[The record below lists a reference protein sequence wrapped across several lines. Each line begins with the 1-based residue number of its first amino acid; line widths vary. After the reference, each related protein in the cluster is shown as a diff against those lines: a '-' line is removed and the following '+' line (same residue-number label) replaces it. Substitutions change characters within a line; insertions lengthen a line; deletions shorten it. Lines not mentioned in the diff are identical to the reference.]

1 MEQEI
6 WKDIPGYEGLYEVS
20 TFGRVRS
27 KDKLIELDWTKNR
40 HVSMNY
46 FSYVKKGRMMKLRH
60 NPHGYVVVGL
70 TKDKKQKGYMVHR
83 LVMLAHYPEHEA
95 DQLFINH
102 KDENKENNHISN
114 LEWCTAKYNSNYG
127 TCIERSRSKQM
138 YTNSRRRPVISIDK
152 EGNEIEYLSAWDA
165 SRKVGAFQSNIWKA
179 VNKGGTCAG
188 YKWKYK
194 YDTIESCG

>member
-1 MEQEI
+1 MEKEI

-70 TKDKKQKGYMVHR
+70 TKDKKQKR
-83 LVMLAHYPEHEA
+83 LYGS
-95 DQLFINH
+95 Q
-102 KDENKENNHISN
+102 ISN
-114 LEWCTAKYNSNYG
+114 VSA
-127 TCIERSRSKQM
+127 
-138 YTNSRRRPVISIDK
+138 
-152 EGNEIEYLSAWDA
+152 LS
-165 SRKVGAFQSNIWKA
+165 
-179 VNKGGTCAG
+179 
-188 YKWKYK
+188 
-194 YDTIESCG
+194 